1 MNGYVVW
8 RNWVDLLFV
17 RVKVMEFEIGCKVAL
32 GDLIVL

>member
-8 RNWVDLLFV
+8 MNWVDLLFV
-17 RVKVMEFEIGCKVAL
+17 RVKVMEIEIGYKVAL